1 MRNLFWAGLL
11 VGFSFL
17 WAQEES
23 RHREGMA
30 PPLPKPAPKPAQ
42 NRPTLPR
49 AEIMMEMISGT
60 LLDKNEQAIANA
72 RIWFVHKATGKVL
85 GETRSDVSGSYA
97 IAVPRVD
104 TVILRVSVDG
114 KAFMEKEYSFDLL
127 LSSTEITFEP

>member
-1 MRNLFWAGLL
+1 MRSLFWVGLL

-17 WAQEES
+17 QAQEES
-23 RHREGMA
+23 RHREGIA
-30 PPLPKPAPKPAQ
+30 PSPPKSAPKPAQ

-49 AEIMMEMISGT
+49 EEIMMEMISGT
-60 LLDKNEQAIANA
+60 LLGKNEQAIPNA
-72 RIWFVHKATGKVL
+72 RIWIVHKSTGKVL
-85 GETRSDVSGSYA
+85 GETRSDASGSYA

-114 KAFMEKEYSFDLL
+114 KAFMEKEYSFDSL

>member
-1 MRNLFWAGLL
+1 MRNLFWLGLL

-17 WAQEES
+17 QAQEES
-23 RHREGMA
+23 RHREGIA
-30 PPLPKPAPKPAQ
+30 PPPPPPKPAQ

-49 AEIMMEMISGT
+49 EEIVMEMISGT
-60 LLDKNEQAIANA
+60 LLDKKEQPIPNA
-72 RIWFVHKATGKVL
+72 RIWIVHKSTGKVL
-85 GETRSDVSGSYA
+85 GETRSDASGSYA

-114 KAFMEKEYSFDLL
+114 KAFMEKEYSFDSL

>member
-1 MRNLFWAGLL
+1 MRGLFWVGLL

-30 PPLPKPAPKPAQ
+30 PPPPKPAPKPAQ

-49 AEIMMEMISGT
+49 EEVMMEMISGT

-72 RIWFVHKATGKVL
+72 RIWIVHKSTGKVL
-85 GETRSDVSGSYA
+85 GETRSDASGSYA

-114 KAFMEKEYSFDLL
+114 KAFMEKEYSFDSL

>member
-1 MRNLFWAGLL
+1 MRNLFWVGLL

-23 RHREGMA
+23 RHREGIA
-30 PPLPKPAPKPAQ
+30 PPPSPKPAQ

-49 AEIMMEMISGT
+49 EEIVMEMISGT
-60 LLDKNEQAIANA
+60 LLDKKEQPIPNA
-72 RIWFVHKATGKVL
+72 RIWIVHKATGKVL
-85 GETRSDVSGSYA
+85 GETRSDASGSYA

-114 KAFMEKEYSFDLL
+114 KAFMEKEYSFDSL

>member
-1 MRNLFWAGLL
+1 MRNPFWVGLL

-23 RHREGMA
+23 RHREGIA
-30 PPLPKPAPKPAQ
+30 PPPPPPKPAQ

-49 AEIMMEMISGT
+49 EEIMMEMISGT

-72 RIWFVHKATGKVL
+72 RIWIVHKSTGKVL
-85 GETRSDVSGSYA
+85 GETRSDASGSYA

-114 KAFMEKEYSFDLL
+114 KAFMEKEYSFDSL